1 MSDLRATTI
10 SVNLT
15 LICLTSLAIS
25 CRIGRKLRILSSF
38 GWHDALATF
47 AASCAIVLSIVQM
60 YATRLGAGL
69 HEKEIDPN
77 NMEMLMKLVM
87 TALIF
92 YFLVNWAVK
101 HSLLFFYAE
110 LTFEPWARRWI
121 YAMHVIAFSFGLT
134 CVVTSIFMC
143 IPVAKWWDPTI
154 EGYCINLFNF
164 SYFNSVFMLACDL
177 VLYIMPVIFTWNIK
191 LRRHHRIAVNI
202 LFAMGGLVLGA
213 SAARIFFVDQ
223 LATHGDFPFRYA
235 ASMICAVIENHLAV
249 IVACAPSIKAV
260 LIRYYPSLQ
269 SKFERIISDE
279 GSSGKRSGKAYR
291 TGSSSDRA
299 TLDPEAGTA
308 NSGDDVKLQ
317 IVKTQDVKVER
328 PEVGSRMITGSSG
341 KSENS
346 LLGRWWRAPNNW
358 NVSVESDGK

>member
-1 MSDLRATTI
+1 
-10 SVNLT
+10 
-15 LICLTSLAIS
+15 
-25 CRIGRKLRILSSF
+25 
-38 GWHDALATF
+38 
-47 AASCAIVLSIVQM
+47 
-60 YATRLGAGL
+60 
-69 HEKEIDPN
+69 
-77 NMEMLMKLVM
+77 M

-235 ASMICAVIENHLAV
+235 ASRSAL
-249 IVACAPSIKAV
+249 S
-260 LIRYYPSLQ
+260 
-269 SKFERIISDE
+269 SKTTSP
-279 GSSGKRSGKAYR
+279 
-291 TGSSSDRA
+291 SSSHARPPSKPSSSA
-299 TLDPEAGTA
+299 TTPPCNPSSNESSPTKEALGSAVAKRIGRGAPPTA
-308 NSGDDVKLQ
+308 LRLILRLELPTAATMSSCRSSRRRMSRWKGL
-317 IVKTQDVKVER
+317 R
-328 PEVGSRMITGSSG
+328 WEVG
-341 KSENS
+341 
-346 LLGRWWRAPNNW
+346 
-358 NVSVESDGK
+358 

>member
-1 MSDLRATTI
+1 
-10 SVNLT
+10 
-15 LICLTSLAIS
+15 
-25 CRIGRKLRILSSF
+25 
-38 GWHDALATF
+38 
-47 AASCAIVLSIVQM
+47 M
-60 YATRLGAGL
+60 YATRFGAGL
-69 HEKEIDPN
+69 HEKDIDPN
-77 NMEMLMKLVM
+77 NMELLMKLVM
-87 TALIF
+87 TALLF

-110 LTFEPWARRWI
+110 LTFEPW
-121 YAMHVIAFSFGLT
+121 SP
-134 CVVTSIFMC
+134 S
-143 IPVAKWWDPTI
+143 KWWDPTI
-154 EGYCINLFNF
+154 DGYCINLFNF

-213 SAARIFFVDQ
+213 SAARIAFVHQ
-223 LATHGDFPFRYA
+223 LATQGDFPYRYA

-317 IVKTQDVKVER
+317 IIKTQDVKVER
-328 PEVGSRMITGSSG
+328 PEVGSRMITGNSG

-358 NVSVESDGK
+358 NTSVESGGK